1 MNMYDGEFSLDLVT
15 SAFSISRKLPM
26 LFFLTMSLNPSAVP
40 PVVFIIN
47 FDHALYETEHYLLL
61 SCF

>member
-1 MNMYDGEFSLDLVT
+1 MESFPLIWLHQPSQFQESYQCF
-15 SAFSISRKLPM
+15 F
-26 LFFLTMSLNPSAVP
+26 FFLTMSLNPSAVP